1 MGYRVESVAKM
12 RMEVFLTL
20 WLVSLPFTL
29 FIWWKVLRS
38 NARNV
43 FKAVCLVVSAVPVL
57 GPVFYLLIDMPNRL
71 PTHLQAPPLSRG
83 TRPYSETA
91 RWIQDA
97 ELDHKLSL
105 KRERKKDREARKRMR
120 DHDSVR

>member
-1 MGYRVESVAKM
+1 M
-12 RMEVFLTL
+12 RIDVFLTL

-38 NARNV
+38 NAHKV
-43 FKAVCLVVSAVPVL
+43 FKAVSLLVSAIPVL

-71 PTHLQAPPLSRG
+71 PAHLQAPPLNKG

-97 ELDHKLSL
+97 ELEHRLSL
-105 KRERKKDREARKRMR
+105 KRERKKNRATRRRMR
-120 DHDSVR
+120 NQDSVR